1 MLYKNL
7 KDLQHVETSSSAY
20 TPFMPSHLLCYGP
33 FVTSSESP
41 QDNLIRHKLEHKWVS
56 PHNLMTNKKSF
67 THFLYGNP
75 SIPPGYSDSHH
86 SHLSR
91 QQKDYS
97 WFIHMSKQMT
107 TLDSFLLSDL
117 KSLSQWPKST
127 FFPLN
132 FPCAPPIP
140 SAPWQSW
147 IGISGIYFW
156 KFTPSYLYEH
166 LQYFKA
172 EVHYWDY
179 GDLGLGAFFW
189 FCTCKI
195 FW

>member
-7 KDLQHVETSSSAY
+7 KDLQHVKTSPPAY
-20 TPFMPSHLLCYGP
+20 TPFMPSHLSCYGP
-33 FVTSSESP
+33 FVISSESP

-91 QQKDYS
+91 RQKDYS

-127 FFPLN
+127 FFPNKFSLCSSN
-132 FPCAPPIP
+132 TFSPMAILDRNLRHLFLK
-140 SAPWQSW
+140 
-147 IGISGIYFW
+147 IY
-156 KFTPSYLYEH
+156 
-166 LQYFKA
+166 
-172 EVHYWDY
+172 
-179 GDLGLGAFFW
+179 
-189 FCTCKI
+189 CKL
-195 FW
+195 FVWASTVF